1 MKDLFL
7 LDEKIERKNERLL
20 RLKKF
25 KKALIGKVERGEKER
40 ADELAG

>member
-7 LDEKIERKNERLL
+7 LGKKIDRQNERLL

-25 KKALIGKVERGEKER
+25 KKALIGKVERDEKKR
-40 ADELAG
+40 ADEMI